1 MPTTWIGWVPLP
13 LRLFLG
19 AYLASVGFPIIF
31 SADSHANAVHVLE
44 GLGIPLASIVIFGVA
59 GIALVGGL
67 MLIVGAYVRLAAL
80 LHIFSIGSHLLFAL
94 ARGGFPAPLPGHSL
108 PIPDLPTSFI
118 LLAGMAALGVSGA
131 GLYSID
137 TLRGAAPARKYKED
151 AALIALRIIPGIY
164 LTVIGTPIVMTTAG
178 RANTIRVLE
187 GLGVPLANVV
197 VWGVGGIAMVGGV
210 LLILGVFLRVAS
222 LLHIF
227 SIGSHLVMALA
238 MGGFPQL
245 PNNQPLPIPDIPA
258 SLTLLGCMFAL
269 LIGAAGIAKVKQAT
283 HLNLLNVL
291 VKIKPDQEEALKKIL
306 AEINNDLDQNPY
318 IRFGE
323 SQLTHFARFIF
334 TYDKD
339 NGLRLGMGATY
350 NGLLEPYVNE
360 LIKISP
366 GLDAVWGKCEGYSGQ
381 DNFLQFIRQHSY
393 PSGMV
398 FFGFPDAK
406 VEEIR
411 HQIALRER
419 IEEFIGD
426 DPQDM
431 EKVLEA
437 LERIA
442 AKPTYFKVLWEQI
455 TALQVQAV
463 TWIRNIFIP
472 LVQAGARWLGAIDL
486 NPQYS
491 RTTTTYYGDPA
502 RLERELNNI
511 AALDR
516 TEGVYVQST
525 MGLFADIK
533 PERLWLLR
541 LLFAISPPILTY
553 GWLQGNFAGVYSL
566 HSFRFAIIDG
576 GKRLWFMSNYNGA
589 AENYFSDFIDKLNWG
604 INSAYTNC
612 FDYPEGGMTQT
623 EAFAYWIRTRQFPV
637 QVYYSAYPRE
647 SVFKILKDREISNML
662 GANFDRSAA
671 ERLLA
676 LL

>member
-1 MPTTWIGWVPLP
+1 
-13 LRLFLG
+13 
-19 AYLASVGFPIIF
+19 
-31 SADSHANAVHVLE
+31 
-44 GLGIPLASIVIFGVA
+44 
-59 GIALVGGL
+59 

-80 LHIFSIGSHLLFAL
+80 LHIFSIGSHVLFAL
-94 ARGGFPAPLPGHSL
+94 ARGGFPPALPGHPF
-108 PIPDLPTSFI
+108 PIPDLPTSLI
-118 LLAGMAALGVSGA
+118 LLAGLAALGVSGA

-137 TLRGAAPARKYKED
+137 TLRFAAPARKFKEE
-151 AALIALRIIPGIY
+151 AALIALRIIPGLY
-164 LTVIGTPIVMTTAG
+164 LAVIGTPIVMTTAG
-178 RANTIRVLE
+178 RANTIHVLE
-187 GLGVPLANVV
+187 GLGVPLANIV
-197 VWGVGGIAMVGGV
+197 VWGVGGIAMVGGA
-210 LLILGVFLRVAS
+210 LLILGVFLRLAS
-222 LLHIF
+222 ILHIF

-238 MGGFPQL
+238 MGGFPAPL
-245 PNNQPLPIPDIPA
+245 PGMSLPIPDIPA
-258 SLTLLGCMFAL
+258 SIVLLGCMFAL
-269 LIGAAGIAKVKQAT
+269 LIGAEGIARVKRAK
-283 HLNLLNVL
+283 HLSLLNVL
-291 VKIKPDQEEALKKIL
+291 AKIKPGQEEALKQIL

-318 IRFGE
+318 IRFGD

-350 NGLLEPYVNE
+350 NGPLEPYVNE
-360 LIKISP
+360 MIKISP
-366 GLDAVWGKCEGYSGQ
+366 GLDEVWGKCEGYSGKE
-381 DNFLQFIRQHSY
+381 NFLQFIRQHSY

-398 FFGFPDAK
+398 FFGFPEAT

-411 HQIALRER
+411 HQMALRER
-419 IEEFIGD
+419 LQEFLGD
-426 DPQDM
+426 DPQDV

-437 LERIA
+437 LERVA
-442 AKPTYFKVLWEQI
+442 VKPTYLKVLWEQI
-455 TALQVQAV
+455 EDLQAQAV
-463 TWIRNIFIP
+463 NWLRGQFIP
-472 LVQAGARWLGAIDL
+472 LVKAGARWLGNLDF

-491 RTTTTYYGDPA
+491 RTTTTYHGDPA

-533 PERLWLLR
+533 PERLWIIR

-576 GKRLWFMSNYNGA
+576 GKRLWFMSNYNGS

-612 FDYPEGGMTQT
+612 FDYPDGGMTQT
-623 EAFAYWIRTRQFPV
+623 DAFAYWIRTRQFPV

-662 GANFDRSAA
+662 GSNFDRSAA